1 MMSSLKRLSC
11 LVMLFGVT
19 LVAPVSAE
27 TASVGAAS
35 PQSGAPALTRQYIEQ
50 KLAMANQMLYKSA
63 GAKRVDEASDDSTH
77 VAAKGILD
85 EARVYLESA
94 KVALQTN
101 SLTEADDLAGEAM
114 RRAGIAFRLLPDVA
128 KQAEQ
133 QRLRYSRL
141 SDELKTFLDSK
152 LVTAASANPPELE
165 QIRDAMVKA
174 KALADK
180 NRYDDANQILVK
192 ARDSVNTAIGKL
204 MVTRTISYEIK
215 FESPK
220 EEYEYELHRHQSIAD
235 LMPLAIA
242 DYKPSKEALSQIE
255 EVVKKAKSLQA
266 ASEKE
271 AAGGDYTAAMKTLK
285 QATHEIYN
293 AMELAGLVVPR

>member
-1 MMSSLKRLSC
+1 MRSLKRLSC
-11 LVMLFGVT
+11 FLTLLGVVLT
-19 LVAPVSAE
+19 TPVSAD
-27 TASVGAAS
+27 TASVGEVS
-35 PQSGAPALTRQYIEQ
+35 PPGATSVPTRRYVEQ

-63 GAKRVDEASDDSTH
+63 GSKRIDEPSDDSTH

-85 EARVYLESA
+85 EARVYLDSA
-94 KVALQTN
+94 KIALETN
-101 SLTEADDLAGEAM
+101 SLVEADDLAGEAM

-133 QRLRYSRL
+133 QRLRYARL
-141 SDELKTFLDSK
+141 LDELKTFLDSK
-152 LVTAASANPPELE
+152 LVTAASASPPELG
-165 QIRDAMVKA
+165 QIRDAMGKA

-180 NRYDDANQILVK
+180 NRYDDATQILVK
-192 ARDSVNTAIGKL
+192 ARDNVNTAIGKL
-204 MVTRTISYEIK
+204 MVSRTISYEIK
-215 FESPK
+215 FDSPK

-242 DYKPSKEALSQIE
+242 DYKPSKATLSEIE
-255 EVVKKAKSLQA
+255 EIVKKAKSLQD

-271 AAGGDYTAAMKTLK
+271 AAGGDYPAAMKTLK
-285 QATHEIYN
+285 QATYEIYN